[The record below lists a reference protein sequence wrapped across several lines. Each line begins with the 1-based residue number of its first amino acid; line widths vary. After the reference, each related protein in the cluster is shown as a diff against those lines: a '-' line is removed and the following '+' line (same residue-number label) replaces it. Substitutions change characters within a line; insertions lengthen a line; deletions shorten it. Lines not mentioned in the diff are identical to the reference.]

1 MWGFNNQIQSF
12 IRVINN
18 DTLGAS
24 YCFFGDDGVGKT
36 TCARAIASYLE
47 TGKIDS
53 NVVDARIFIPNEK
66 GTFGIDNAR
75 EVKEFCSSA
84 PFTSKRK
91 TAIIRCGDEITD
103 QAQSA
108 LLKLLEEPPT
118 HALIIVIVRNKELLF
133 APILSR
139 LQCIYFPRY
148 TKKQVVDFLV
158 SEQKILGND
167 AEKIAEQSFG
177 SLGRALVIAHK
188 NPDVVDRIEQ
198 YIEKEIERYYKSGV
212 LKHSQLLSKL
222 LKKEADI
229 KEFTV
234 NGPLQKKATQY
245 LENETQ
251 VS

>member
-12 IRVINN
+12 IRVVNN

-36 TCARAIASYLE
+36 TCARAVASYLE
-47 TGKIDS
+47 TGKLDS
-53 NVVDARIFIPNEK
+53 NVVDARIFVPNEK
-66 GTFGIDNAR
+66 GTFGIDDAR
-75 EVKEFCSSA
+75 QVKEFCSSA
-84 PFTSKRK
+84 PFISKRK
-91 TAIIRCGDEITD
+91 TAIIRCSDEITD

-108 LLKLLEEPPT
+108 LLKLLEEPPA

-148 TKKQVVDFLV
+148 TRKQVVDFLV
-158 SEQKILGND
+158 SEQKILGSE
-167 AEKIAEQSFG
+167 AEKIAEFSFG
-177 SLGRALVIAHK
+177 SLGWALAIIHK
-188 NPDVVDRIEQ
+188 DIEVPDRIEQ

-212 LKHSQLLSKL
+212 LKHSQLLSEL

-229 KEFTV
+229 KGFTV
-234 NGPLQKKATQY
+234 NGPLQKKAIQY
-245 LENETQ
+245 LESK
-251 VS
+251 V